1 MCAWERVLFMTTM
14 TGRSVECRRKLKWTS
29 GDCVSYIALD
39 GEEPQLQK
47 GVVFIPERWF
57 AGPPGDVDS
66 DEYLTVTFH
75 AHPPEQRV
83 KVSGGLTA
91 GQRREVLRYA
101 VAALARGLIE
111 EAERESDTELTGWL
125 HDLLDQL
132 PRLDLE

>member
-1 MCAWERVLFMTTM
+1 MTTM

-39 GEEPQLQK
+39 GEEPQQQK

-57 AGPPGDVDS
+57 AGPHKDVDS

-75 AHPPEQRV
+75 AHPPERRV
-83 KVSGGLTA
+83 KVSGGLKAA

-132 PRLDLE
+132 PQPDLE